1 MTIES
6 GMCGGSGALWY
17 YSNTQWG
24 ENICSALWVFTG
36 VFNCL
41 PEGELQTADSW
52 SWWKLEAGSQL
63 PHNWRL
69 RERDVWRHTD
79 NGAQCWS
86 VVVSAELG
94 GELPIIQTFSMV
106 FSDNL

>member
-1 MTIES
+1 MRVTIES

-52 SWWKLEAGSQL
+52 SWWKLEVSCLTIGDSEKETFGDTRTMALSAGQCRAANYPNFLNGIQRQL
-63 PHNWRL
+63 
-69 RERDVWRHTD
+69 VT
-79 NGAQCWS
+79 
-86 VVVSAELG
+86 V
-94 GELPIIQTFSMV
+94 
-106 FSDNL
+106 

>member
-24 ENICSALWVFTG
+24 ENICSALWVFTS

-41 PEGELQTADSW
+41 PEGELQTVRQ
-52 SWWKLEAGSQL
+52 LELMEAGSWKSVASQL
-63 PHNWRL
+63 ATQRKRRLETRGQWR
-69 RERDVWRHTD
+69 
-79 NGAQCWS
+79 S
-86 VVVSAELG
+86 VLVSAGLG